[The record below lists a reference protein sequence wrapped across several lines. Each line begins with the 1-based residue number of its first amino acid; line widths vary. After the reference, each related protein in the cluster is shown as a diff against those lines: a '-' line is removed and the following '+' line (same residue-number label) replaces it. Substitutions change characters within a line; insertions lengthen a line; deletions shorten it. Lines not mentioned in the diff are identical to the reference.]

1 MIDTAAA
8 EAALA
13 PVRDLIEADGGK
25 VELVDTATDSIHIR
39 LVLDTAE
46 CAECVMPKPF
56 LQQVALDMLRA
67 DIPELATVEI
77 DDPRA

>member
-1 MIDTAAA
+1 MIDHHTAD
-8 EAALA
+8 AALG

-25 VELVDTATDSIHIR
+25 VELVRTSADSVHIR
-39 LVLDTAE
+39 LILDTAE

-56 LQQVALDMLRA
+56 LETIALDMLA
-67 DIPELATVEI
+67 PALPGLATVEI

>member
-1 MIDTAAA
+1 MIDIDAAA
-8 EAALA
+8 AALA
-13 PVRDLIEADGGK
+13 PVRDLIEADGGR
-25 VELVDTATDSIHIR
+25 VELVGTTADSVQIR

-56 LQQVALDMLRA
+56 LETVALDL
-67 DIPELATVEI
+67 LAPALPGLAAVEI

>member
-1 MIDTAAA
+1 MIDIDAAD
-8 EAALA
+8 AALA
-13 PVRDLIEADGGK
+13 PVRDLIEADGGR
-25 VELVDTATDSIHIR
+25 VELVGTTADTVQIR

-56 LQQVALDMLRA
+56 LETVALDL
-67 DIPELATVEI
+67 LASALPGLAAVEI

>member
-1 MIDTAAA
+1 MIDAAVA

-13 PVRDLIEADGGK
+13 PVRELIEADGGR
-25 VELVDTATDSIHIR
+25 VELVATTADVIRIR

-56 LQQVALDMLRA
+56 LQQVALDLLA
-67 DIPELATVEI
+67 DRVPELSAVEI
-77 DDPRA
+77 DDPRE